1 VKVYGGQPVKA
12 GGIIIRQV
20 GSTVHPGPGVS
31 LGKDYTLF
39 ALQAGIVVYK
49 KNKYEKKVCV
59 VDFKD
64 YEKPEGCKVKEGS
77 RTMKR
82 KQQYSSRK
90 NTVNVAAVV
99 AP

>member
-1 VKVYGGQPVKA
+1 M
-12 GGIIIRQV
+12 
-20 GSTVHPGPGVS
+20 
-31 LGKDYTLF
+31 
-39 ALQAGIVVYK
+39 
-49 KNKYEKKVCV
+49 
-59 VDFKD
+59 DFKD

-90 NTVNVAAVV
+90 STVNAAAVV